1 MTKKRASNKSPIQI
15 DRENDRRHS
24 PRFPWVVEIR
34 GSLLS
39 PLRIAEEVPVSL
51 EAVTENIGTGGVGIV
66 TDQPLAPNA
75 VLRCEFDVPGSP
87 SLIPTLMQV
96 RWSDRS
102 AGEGAR
108 KIGLKFLV

>member
-1 MTKKRASNKSPIQI
+1 MTKKRASNTSPIQI

-51 EAVTENIGTGGVGIV
+51 EAVTENIGTGGVGII
-66 TDQPLAPNA
+66 TDQRLAPNS
-75 VLRCEFDVPGSP
+75 VVRCEFAVPGSP

-102 AGEGAR
+102 EGEGAR

>member
-1 MTKKRASNKSPIQI
+1 MTKKRASKKSPVKI

-24 PRFPWVVEIR
+24 PRFPWVVEIK

-39 PLRIAEEVPVSL
+39 PLRIVEEAPVSL
-51 EAVTENIGTGGVGIV
+51 EAVTENIGTGGVGII
-66 TDQPLAPNA
+66 TDQQLAPNA
-75 VLRCEFDVPGSP
+75 VLRCEFALPGSP

-96 RWSDRS
+96 RWSDSREG
-102 AGEGAR
+102 AGAR